1 MQNELETTLS
11 DAVIARLSADAD
23 PRFRRVMT
31 SLIRHLH
38 DFVREVEL
46 TEEEWFDAIKFLTA
60 TGQKCDDKRQ
70 EFILLSDVLGVSML
84 VDAIN
89 HRSSGGTTETTV
101 LGPFFVH
108 GAKEIENGDD
118 MAAGW
123 NGEPTYV
130 SGRVLSTEGKPI
142 AGALLDLWQSNSEG
156 RYDVQLADSGGKQ
169 LRAKLRTDAAGC
181 FRFRTILPTSYPVPT
196 DGPVG
201 EVLRR
206 MGRHPMRPA
215 HLHFIVSASG
225 YETVVT
231 HLFVKGDPYLD
242 SDAVFGVK
250 DALIVDFARNE
261 SQVEA
266 QKLGLT
272 APFYSAN
279 YVFVLRATH
288 EAKQHAARA
297 ASDAA

>member
-1 MQNELETTLS
+1 MANGLETHLTE
-11 DAVIARLSADAD
+11 AVIARLAPGAD
-23 PRFRRVMT
+23 PRFRRIMA
-31 SLIRHLH
+31 SLIRHAH
-38 DFVREVEL
+38 DFAREVEL
-46 TEEEWFDAIKFLTA
+46 TEDEWFEAIKFLTA

-89 HRSSGGTTETTV
+89 HGGEGATETTV
-101 LGPFFVH
+101 LGPFYVH

-123 NGEPTYV
+123 DGKPTYV
-130 SGRVLSTEGKPI
+130 SGRVLSTDGKPLT
-142 AGALLDLWQSNSEG
+142 GALLDLWQSNSEG
-156 RYDVQLADSGGKQ
+156 RYDVQLADTGGKQ
-169 LRAKLRTDAAGC
+169 LRAKLRTDTAGC
-181 FRFRTILPTSYPVPT
+181 FRFRTILPTSYPVPS

-201 EVLRR
+201 QLLRQ

-215 HLHFIVSASG
+215 HLHFIVSAPG
-225 YETVVT
+225 YETVIT

-250 DALIVDFARNE
+250 DALIVDFVNCE
-261 SQVEA
+261 SQAEA

-272 APFYSAN
+272 APFYGAS
-279 YVFVLRATH
+279 YDFVLRPAGG
-288 EAKQHAARA
+288 AKRQSVHA
-297 ASDAA
+297 ASDAI